1 MSMVETHED
10 YDIYDMVAAG
20 PPRKQKRSTVAEF
33 FRNLGNG
40 RMSNSARYRAS
51 RIMKPPS
58 PKNKPPMK
66 SLDIDEAMID
76 RIMGKPKDA
85 KKASDNF
92 ILQQKIRA
100 RSRSRTR
107 GANST
112 DEPRGEDGNRG
123 RGRSRPLTTEEAQYM
138 FVGAPYFNVGKTKNG
153 YRPQVVFVDEKS
165 KVYNP
170 TSTDHGPFS
179 HPSFEASTL
188 ATESAKK
195 DARAVLTNSRTAL
208 MEMPNM
214 SSSNGMDMGTTS
226 FEHFLQLA
234 VSDSVKFAPEL
245 SRLDSRRLLYTS
257 PEKLGLL
264 EVNMDANIDR
274 LSELGPLHTSQQDHQ
289 RIMATTNDYTISE
302 MGQALFTSF
311 LHLPDGIE
319 RKNIPLRTQI
329 EALQKILAQK
339 DLWHDF
345 SQPDTRLRVGQLLW
359 SAPNVSRRPSFV
371 ERDLEPNEREV
382 ALLQITLASELLI
395 RHNIAKASTLQRGRG
410 AGFFTEADRIAIEGQ
425 RTAKVNWDLVLAE
438 RFLDNVEVSVRLPN
452 KSNRNGL
459 FSAISHLTS
468 KDGPEPFYQPK
479 HQDEQI
485 SGLLHFAE
493 AIHWPDSERLE
504 KALIAKLMRSPA
516 EQAANV
522 PKDDDSLYETPLQSP
537 WQTGWTGDSDP
548 LNASE
553 KAQRF
558 LGIRRQSRS
567 SRPGTAKSDRAS
579 HVGLM
584 RGDNASK
591 MQLHRAVNAEYA
603 GAEVNVGG
611 WLSRSW
617 LSGLVMPGDAA
628 HHFLMSTLLENTP
641 AAIETLGEFA
651 NLQGGFVYRGRSYWS
666 NNHVVGRIMA
676 AVKGATESM
685 GWISVP
691 GTPLGYRE
699 GWVDLEIQDVPYC
712 DASTTRITESEAVG
726 KDSDPMGNND
736 RMAVQEGDFASPHDG
751 LPVMGNEAR
760 SQGLAFKESE
770 FAGEGLTASIT
781 FNSPINSKLSALEVA
796 ITYDVHFVSSYPCHP
811 EERKPQIKAKPKQDP
826 GEFYGDCLPSDF
838 QDEEIIEEIGPKDS
852 ARCSHHSKGGYIMA
866 EDAMREMAP
875 PPCHALHIDYKYESI
890 PVATLLSAPPEERPR
905 ALSVPDARIAY
916 PEDAPENVVV
926 LDCRGTEDL
935 QLLARAWCAKVGE
948 NAIVAKTSRTCLAC
962 SIREAKALGIA
973 VVIRI

>member
-1 MSMVETHED
+1 
-10 YDIYDMVAAG
+10 
-20 PPRKQKRSTVAEF
+20 
-33 FRNLGNG
+33 
-40 RMSNSARYRAS
+40 
-51 RIMKPPS
+51 MKPPS
-58 PKNKPPMK
+58 PKNKPPLK

-76 RIMGKPKDA
+76 RIMGKPKDV

-107 GANST
+107 GADST
-112 DEPRGEDGNRG
+112 DEPRGEDRNRG

-153 YRPQVVFVDEKS
+153 YRPQVVFVDERS

-170 TSTDHGPFS
+170 RSTDHGPFS

-188 ATESAKK
+188 AMESSKT
-195 DARAVLTNSRTAL
+195 DARAVLVNSRTAL
-208 MEMPNM
+208 MEIPNM
-214 SSSNGMDMGTTS
+214 SSSNGVEMGTTS

-234 VSDSVKFAPEL
+234 VSDSVKSAPEL
-245 SRLDSRRLLYTS
+245 SKFDNRRLLYTN
-257 PEKLGLL
+257 PERLGLQEL
-264 EVNMDANIDR
+264 NTDASIDR
-274 LSELGPLHTSQQDHQ
+274 LSVLGPLHSAQQVLNQ
-289 RIMATTNDYTISE
+289 IVSKTNDHTISKL
-302 MGQALFTSF
+302 GQELFTDL
-311 LHLPDGIE
+311 LHLPGGVG

-329 EALQKILAQK
+329 EALQKILALK
-339 DLWHDF
+339 ELWHDF
-345 SQPDTRLRVGQLLW
+345 SQPDTRLRIGQLLW
-359 SAPNVSRRPSFV
+359 SASNISRRPSFI
-371 ERDLEPNEREV
+371 EKDLEPSDREV

-438 RFLDNVEVSVRLPN
+438 RFLENVEVSVRLPN

-459 FSAISHLTS
+459 FSAISHLAS
-468 KDGPEPFYQPK
+468 KDGTEPFYQPK

-493 AIHWPDSERLE
+493 AMQWPDAERLE
-504 KALIAKLMRSPA
+504 KELVAKLMRSPA

-522 PKDDDSLYETPLQSP
+522 PKDDDSVYETPLQSP
-537 WQTGWTGDSDP
+537 WHTGWTGDSDSG
-548 LNASE
+548 NAND

-567 SRPGTAKSDRAS
+567 SRPNTAKSDRAS
-579 HVGLM
+579 HGGLV
-584 RGDNASK
+584 RGDTTTR
-591 MQLHRAVNAEYA
+591 MQLHRAVNAEHA
-603 GAEVNVGG
+603 GADVHVGG

-628 HHFLMSTLLENTP
+628 HHFLISTLLENTP
-641 AAIETLGEFA
+641 TAIETLGEFA

-666 NNHVVGRIMA
+666 KYHVVGRVMA
-676 AVKGATESM
+676 AAKGATECM

-726 KDSDPMGNND
+726 KDSDPMGNTD
-736 RMAVQEGDFASPHDG
+736 RMAVQEGDFSSPHDG

-811 EERKPQIKAKPKQDP
+811 EERKPKVIAKPKQDP
-826 GEFYGDCLPSDF
+826 AEFYGDCLPSDF
-838 QDEEIIEEIGPKDS
+838 QDEAIEEIGPKDS

-866 EDAMREMAP
+866 EDAMRELPP
-875 PPCHALHIDYKYESI
+875 PPCHALHVDYKFESI
-890 PVATLLSAPPEERPR
+890 PVATLLSAPPEQRPR
-905 ALSVPDARIAY
+905 ALSVPDARVAY

-948 NAIVAKTSRTCLAC
+948 NAVVAKTSRTCLAC
-962 SIREAKALGIA
+962 SVREAKALGMA